1 MKYLLLIIAVLI
13 STLYLQAQKIESIQF
28 NLYTDSLKKGQHN
41 YINVDGKL
49 TNGKWLPLT
58 SVEINFSSSAGTFKG
73 NDLILPEYFK
83 EEKVKVTAELKS
95 NPSIKKEMIIY
106 IKKNEDPELKT
117 LEEINKKPKKH

>member
-1 MKYLLLIIAVLI
+1 MKYLLFIFTVLI
-13 STLYLQAQKIESIQF
+13 STVLLQAQKVESIHF

-58 SVEINFSSSAGTFKG
+58 SAELNFSSSAGTFQG
-73 NDLILPEYFK
+73 NDLILPGDFK
-83 EEKVKVTAELKS
+83 DEKVKVIAELLS
-95 NPSIKKEMIIY
+95 NPSIKKEIFIY

-117 LEEINKKPKKH
+117 LEEISKKPKKQ